1 MIECLRA
8 YNMNIILRR
17 KFVNRLIGYVFFCG
31 IQFSLL
37 CPEIITFTSVYNYV
51 RYIHHGIFI
60 FSVFIF
66 LYWFRRNSSLGL
78 ILSFFLLFLVVT
90 MKNSGNMTNC
100 LLNFERSYSL
110 ICFYYYFYRMNRRF
124 FFIGTSFFWISLI
137 LVNTLLTIIYPNGL
151 FSLNSSF
158 TGIDKSYYL
167 LGVSNQVIPF
177 YMISIVF
184 VFLKNFYLNR
194 KNKEVVFLFICMWV
208 CEFIYQSATSFV
220 GCFVFTVGYFV
231 FVLPKDTRRKVIVS
245 INRRYNLF
253 VIVIVMFVFIFHYLI
268 VVYQIQNEFVSFI
281 EVVLKK
287 DMTFS
292 TRTIIWDSAI
302 DMIKKSYLL
311 GYGAVDNNN
320 RYIEVG
326 GNSFNAHNIILQVLL
341 MGGLALLLVF
351 FLLIWKSVKSILYC
365 PDLGVKNIVFLLF
378 AVFFFMSLTE
388 VYTLTLVFVVLFL
401 GFVSKEIGFPYKHR
415 NTISLV

>member
-1 MIECLRA
+1 MNVLRG
-8 YNMNIILRR
+8 
-17 KFVNRLIGYVFFCG
+17 KFVNRLVGYVIFCV

-37 CPEIITFTSVYNYV
+37 CPEIITLTSVYNYV
-51 RYIHHGIFI
+51 RYIHHVIFI
-60 FSVFIF
+60 FSILIF
-66 LYWFRRNSSLGL
+66 LHYFRRNSLLWL
-78 ILSFFLLFLVVT
+78 ILLFFLLFLVVT
-90 MKNSGNMTNC
+90 VKNSGNMANC

-110 ICFYYYFYRMNRRF
+110 ICFYYFFYRMNRKF
-124 FFIGTSFFWISLI
+124 FLIGTSFFWMSLI
-137 LVNTLLTIIYPNGL
+137 LANTLLTIIYPNGL
-151 FSLNSSF
+151 LFFNSSF

-184 VFLKNFYLNR
+184 VFLKNFYLNK
-194 KNKEVVFLFICMWV
+194 KNKEVAFLFICMWV

-220 GCFVFTVGYFV
+220 GCLFFTVGYFV
-231 FVLPKDTRRKVIVS
+231 FVLSKDTRKKVIVS

-253 VIVIVMFVFIFHYLI
+253 VIVMVMFVFLFHYLI
-268 VVYQIQNEFVSFI
+268 VVYQIQNEFASFI

-302 DMIKKSYLL
+302 DMIEKSYLL

-320 RYIEVG
+320 RYVEIG
-326 GNSFNAHNIILQVLL
+326 SNSFNAHNIILQVLL
-341 MGGLALLLVF
+341 MGGLAHLLVC

-378 AVFFFMSLTE
+378 VVFFFMSLTE
-388 VYTLTLVFVVLFL
+388 VYTLTLMFVVLFL
-401 GFVSKEIGFPYKHR
+401 GFVAKEIGSSCKLR
-415 NTISLV
+415 NTVSLV